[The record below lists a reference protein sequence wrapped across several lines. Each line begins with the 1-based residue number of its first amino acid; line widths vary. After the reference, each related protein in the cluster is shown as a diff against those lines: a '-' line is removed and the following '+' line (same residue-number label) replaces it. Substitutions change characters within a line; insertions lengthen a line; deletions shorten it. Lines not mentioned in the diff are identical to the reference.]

1 VAGIVPPMDSSPIMT
16 RPLRRAHRSIWL
28 ALAVVLPSLLAAGLA
43 LRPAQVADER
53 IMDRITLR
61 LPNGTEMVADS
72 RELWGNAVDAPDP
85 LIYWAETGTQSIA
98 EAQLAGGLQQGR
110 RAAIPV
116 PSSGG
121 YLLLYSLAHREVLA
135 SAPTPKEMP

>member
-1 VAGIVPPMDSSPIMT
+1 MT
-16 RPLRRAHRSIWL
+16 RTLRRAHRSIWL
-28 ALAVVLPSLLAAGLA
+28 AQAVAIPTLLAAGLA
-43 LRPAQVADER
+43 FRPPQVTDER
-53 IMDRITLR
+53 VMDRITLR

-85 LIYWAETGTQSIA
+85 LVYWSEASAKSIA
-98 EAQLAGGLQQGR
+98 EAQLAGSLQQGR
-110 RAAIPV
+110 RAVLSV
-116 PSSGG
+116 PASSG

>member
-1 VAGIVPPMDSSPIMT
+1 VAGIAPPMDSSPIMT
-16 RPLRRAHRSIWL
+16 RPLRRAHRCIWL
-28 ALAVVLPSLLAAGLA
+28 ALAAALPSLLAAGLA

-53 IMDRITLR
+53 VMDRITVR

-85 LIYWAETGTQSIA
+85 LIYWSDSATKSIA
-98 EAQLAGGLQQGR
+98 GAHLAGTLQQGR

-135 SAPTPKEMP
+135 SAPTPEEMP

>member
-1 VAGIVPPMDSSPIMT
+1 MDSSPIMT

-43 LRPAQVADER
+43 LRPAEVGDER
-53 IMDRITLR
+53 MMDRITLR
-61 LPNGTEMVADS
+61 LPNGTEMVSDS

-98 EAQLAGGLQQGR
+98 KAQLAGSLQQGR
-110 RAAIPV
+110 RSAIPV

>member
-1 VAGIVPPMDSSPIMT
+1 MT

-28 ALAVVLPSLLAAGLA
+28 ALAAVLPTLLAAGLA
-43 LRPAQVADER
+43 FRPPQVTDER
-53 IMDRITLR
+53 VMDRITLR

-72 RELWGNAVDAPDP
+72 RELWGSAIDAPDP
-85 LIYWAETGTQSIA
+85 LVYWSETAAKSLDG
-98 EAQLAGGLQQGR
+98 AQLAGSLHQGR
-110 RAAIPV
+110 RAVLPV
-116 PSSGG
+116 PASGG

>member
-1 VAGIVPPMDSSPIMT
+1 MT
-16 RPLRRAHRSIWL
+16 RPLRRAHRSTWL

-43 LRPAQVADER
+43 LRPAEVADER
-53 IMDRITLR
+53 MMDRITLR
-61 LPNGTEMVADS
+61 LPNGTEMVSDS

-98 EAQLAGGLQQGR
+98 KAQLAGSLQQGR
-110 RAAIPV
+110 RSAIPV

>member
-1 VAGIVPPMDSSPIMT
+1 MT
-16 RPLRRAHRSIWL
+16 RPLRRAHRFTWL
-28 ALAVVLPSLLAAGLA
+28 ALAVALPSLFAAGLA

-53 IMDRITLR
+53 IVDRITLR

-72 RELWGNAVDAPDP
+72 RELWGNAVAAPDP
-85 LIYWAETGTQSIA
+85 LVYWSESGGKSLNR
-98 EAQLAGGLQQGR
+98 AQLAGSLQQGR
-110 RAAIPV
+110 RSAIPV

-135 SAPTPKEMP
+135 SAPNPKEMP

>member
-1 VAGIVPPMDSSPIMT
+1 MT
-16 RPLRRAHRSIWL
+16 RPLRQAHRFIWL
-28 ALAVVLPSLLAAGLA
+28 VLAAALPSLLAAGLA
-43 LRPAQVADER
+43 PRPAQVADER
-53 IMDRITLR
+53 VIDRITLR

-85 LIYWAETGTQSIA
+85 LVFWSDTAAKSIA
-98 EAQLAGGLQQGR
+98 NAQLAGSLQQGR

-121 YLLLYSLAHREVLA
+121 YLLLYSLAHREVLS
-135 SAPTPKEMP
+135 SARAPKEMP

>member
-1 VAGIVPPMDSSPIMT
+1 MT
-16 RPLRRAHRSIWL
+16 RPLRRAHQSIWL
-28 ALAVVLPSLLAAGLA
+28 ALAAALPTLLAAGLA
-43 LRPAQVADER
+43 LRSPQATEER
-53 IMDRITLR
+53 IMDRITFR

-85 LIYWAETGTQSIA
+85 LVYWSKTSDKSLAG
-98 EAQLAGGLQQGR
+98 AQLAGSLPRGR
-110 RAAIPV
+110 QAALSLPA
-116 PSSGG
+116 SGG

>member
-1 VAGIVPPMDSSPIMT
+1 MAGIAPPVDSSSIMT

-28 ALAVVLPSLLAAGLA
+28 ALSAVLPSLLAAGLA
-43 LRPAQVADER
+43 LRPAPVADER
-53 IMDRITLR
+53 MTERITFR

-85 LIYWAETGTQSIA
+85 LIYWSETGTKSIA
-98 EAQLAGGLQQGR
+98 EAQLAGSLHQGR

-135 SAPTPKEMP
+135 SAPTPQEMP

>member
-1 VAGIVPPMDSSPIMT
+1 MT

-28 ALAVVLPSLLAAGLA
+28 ALAAALPTLLAAGLA
-43 LRPAQVADER
+43 FRPPQAADER
-53 IMDRITLR
+53 VMDRITLR

-72 RELWGNAVDAPDP
+72 RELWGSAVDAPDP
-85 LIYWAETGTQSIA
+85 LIYWVAD
-98 EAQLAGGLQQGR
+98 AGGGAGR
-110 RAAIPV
+110 GPGGPPHDVQFVGALARGRQAVLALPA
-116 PSSGG
+116 SGG